1 MTNREILERMR
12 SRGRITQEQ
21 GWKFFDRLEPVE
33 AESLRGQWKGSE
45 LVSGHP
51 MDGMLAAS
59 GWYGKYFAG
68 TEEVY
73 PLLFEK
79 RNGELFAADPGL
91 FPLRVAQRLPRGV
104 VRVLFS
110 LMTPFIRTKKSGARN
125 RMMQYR
131 GRQTAVMIYDRQPVL
146 DIFARVDEN
155 TLLGVSDFKW
165 EHGLGYFFV
174 LEFQKE

>member
-1 MTNREILERMR
+1 MTNREILEQMR

-33 AESLRGQWKGSE
+33 AAGLHGKWKGSE

-59 GWYGKYFAG
+59 GWYGKYFASMQ
-68 TEEVY
+68 EVY

-79 RNGELFAADPGL
+79 GNGELFAADPGL
-91 FPLRVAQRLPRGV
+91 LPLKIAERLPRRV
-104 VRVLFS
+104 VRLLFS

-125 RMMQYR
+125 EMVLYR
-131 GRQTAVMIYDRQPVL
+131 GKVTAVMIYDRQPVL
-146 DIFARVDEN
+146 DFFARIDEN

-165 EHGLGYFFV
+165 ERGLGYFFV
-174 LEFQKE
+174 LEYQKE